1 MEILKK
7 NGFSRAENKTN
18 IEYSLNR
25 FNIRSEMAEERSYEF
40 EDRAI
45 NSKSIQRIT
54 TTTKKKL
61 RKMNRALEICQ
72 TM

>member
-45 NSKSIQRIT
+45 NSKSTQRIT
-54 TTTKKKL
+54 TTTKKS
-61 RKMNRALEICQ
+61 
-72 TM
+72 